1 MYIVKYLFK
10 IKLMS
15 HLMLNFGDMN
25 VWGNVF
31 GDKGF
36 TPVQNKVNGKY
47 FEYYCVGSEE
57 KKITYFCS

>member
-1 MYIVKYLFK
+1 
-10 IKLMS
+10 MS

-36 TPVQNKVNGKY
+36 IPVQNKANGKY
-47 FEYYCVGSEE
+47 FEYEYMEE
-57 KKITYFCS
+57 KKKKLLIFAVE

>member
-1 MYIVKYLFK
+1 
-10 IKLMS
+10 MS

-36 TPVQNKVNGKY
+36 IPVQNKANGKY
-47 FEYYCVGSEE
+47 FEYIALEVKK